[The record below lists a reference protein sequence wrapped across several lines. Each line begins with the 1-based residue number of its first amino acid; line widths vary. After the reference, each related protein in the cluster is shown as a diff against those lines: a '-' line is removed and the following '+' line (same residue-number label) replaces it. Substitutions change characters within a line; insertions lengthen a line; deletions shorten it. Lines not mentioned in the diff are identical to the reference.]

1 MFFDILIVEL
11 FQSRSGPMKEILT
24 RLDAQNF
31 FEIIVFTNNMLFEES
46 IDEWPRVDW

>member
-1 MFFDILIVEL
+1 MGYINKRK
-11 FQSRSGPMKEILT
+11 FQSRSIPMKQILS

-31 FEIIVFTNNMLFEES
+31 FEIIVFTNQMLFDLN